1 MRSENGRWREMTC
14 HYPCRN
20 KTEYGYCKTTG
31 CINPKYDGRGG
42 RMTEVKSLYDIG
54 FEHGYAKAKEESEPI
69 KHGRWLNEE
78 LFDRGIYFNTQG
90 DCSECGHHGMTTNY
104 CPNCGARMMDKPPA
118 PDYTITCADAPMTYT
133 SDCSRCA
140 NNTCKSVI
148 KPTANC
154 MGFREVK

>member
-1 MRSENGRWREMTC
+1 MRM
-14 HYPCRN
+14 
-20 KTEYGYCKTTG
+20 
-31 CINPKYDGRGG
+31 IDADALQD
-42 RMTEVKSLYDIG
+42 EVAVLLERIEDAISDAPTI
-54 FEHGYAKAKEESEPI
+54 EP

-104 CPNCGARMMDKPPA
+104 CPFCGAKMDEPSE

-133 SDCSRCA
+133 SDCSKCA
-140 NNTCKSVI
+140 NNTCKSVT

-154 MGFREVK
+154 MGFREVEE